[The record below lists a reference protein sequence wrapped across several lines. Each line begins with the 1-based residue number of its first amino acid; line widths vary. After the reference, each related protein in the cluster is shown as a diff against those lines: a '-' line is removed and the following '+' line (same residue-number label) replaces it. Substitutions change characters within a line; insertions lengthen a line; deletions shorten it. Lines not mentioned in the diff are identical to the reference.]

1 MSSASSNQSFVRDGA
16 GYEELYPSGY
26 RDPDELSER
35 SPSAASPS
43 SKNEDMELA
52 EPEEGSDDSEQRIK
66 SVVGTDG
73 LREFVMLPKWTVNN
87 FTSTI
92 KEAHFKTLRAIYQIL
107 DYIPIR
113 LPYKSE
119 KCYYDGVDDVRVY
132 EQVLKAGLRFP
143 LNSLKRELLQ
153 HLGLSVSQISPNAWR
168 VFIAMEVLY
177 RAMSDGARSL
187 TVREFLHCYRPD
199 EIDKSKGMYSFVP
212 RKSVFKV
219 IYETPDSNRDW
230 KSRYFFLEGDGWMC
244 HQGETDFMPVDKTL
258 GMLDP
263 SSIYISIALRM
274 CFIVFFNTFITVL
287 IDPSLCFYST
297 TAPPS

>member
-1 MSSASSNQSFVRDGA
+1 MSSASSNQSFVRDET

-26 RDPDELSER
+26 RDLDELSKR

-73 LREFVMLPKWTVNN
+73 LREFVMLPEWMVNN

-92 KEAHFKTLRAIYQIL
+92 NEAHFKTLRAIYQIL

-119 KCYYDGVDDVRVY
+119 KYYYDGVDNVGVY

-143 LNSLKRELLQ
+143 LNFLKREPPQ
-153 HLGLSVSQISPNAWR
+153 HLSLSVSQISPNA
-168 VFIAMEVLY
+168 
-177 RAMSDGARSL
+177 
-187 TVREFLHCYRPD
+187 
-199 EIDKSKGMYSFVP
+199 
-212 RKSVFKV
+212 
-219 IYETPDSNRDW
+219 
-230 KSRYFFLEGDGWMC
+230 
-244 HQGETDFMPVDKTL
+244 
-258 GMLDP
+258 
-263 SSIYISIALRM
+263 
-274 CFIVFFNTFITVL
+274 
-287 IDPSLCFYST
+287 
-297 TAPPS
+297 